1 MSIPLFEA
9 HGLSFRYP
17 GRPAVALPGLRVA
30 AGDIL
35 GLAGPNGTG
44 KSTLLRILAFLYP
57 PATGELRFDGRSVT
71 SEAQRARL
79 RRQVTLLPQE
89 PRLLSRSVWHN
100 VTYGLRVRGDKQNM
114 DERAAEALDMV
125 GLEPS
130 RFLSRSWRQLSGGEA
145 QRVALAARLVL
156 QPRALILD
164 EPTASLDAASAERIR
179 QAALTARQERGTTL
193 IIASHDLRWL
203 DTVSDHVLRMG
214 DLPA

>member
-17 GRPAVALPGLRVA
+17 GRPAVTLPGLRVA

-57 PATGELRFDGRSVT
+57 PSEGELRFDGRSVT

-156 QPRALILD
+156 RPRALILD

-214 DLPA
+214 DYPE